1 MFHIIKEI
9 QTLPDYKL
17 NISFMEGQRKIYDI
31 KRLAEQESIF
41 KELIDDEQLF
51 NSVKIDAGG
60 YGIIWNNELD
70 LSCEE
75 LWDNGEPKA
84 S

>member
-1 MFHIIKEI
+1 MFHKIKDI

-31 KRLAEQESIF
+31 KRLAERESIF

-51 NSVKIDAGG
+51 NSVKVDAGG

-70 LSCEE
+70 LSCDE
-75 LWDNGEPKA
+75 LWDNSEPKA